1 MTQVWGAAFTQIGA
15 HSPQD
20 HQAAEEAHGVMLGPK
35 ELTPLAKSPSYLE
48 VEYSSITGSKA
59 LVLGD
64 DSSQSFLIQ
73 RQGRNG
79 S

>member
-1 MTQVWGAAFTQIGA
+1 
-15 HSPQD
+15 
-20 HQAAEEAHGVMLGPK
+20 MLGPK

-73 RQGRNG
+73 CQGRNG